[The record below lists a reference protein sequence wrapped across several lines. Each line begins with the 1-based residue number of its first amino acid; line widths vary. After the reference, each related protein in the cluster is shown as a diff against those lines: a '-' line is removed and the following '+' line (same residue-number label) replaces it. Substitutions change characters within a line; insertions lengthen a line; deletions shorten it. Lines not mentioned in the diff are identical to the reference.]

1 MKKILLEFNGDAI
14 CLSGVTGTKLKCSM
28 IRDYYSFWWNITSG
42 RPSRNYHFNTA
53 IIEMNAATGEVYLKD
68 TDETL
73 LGSSG
78 HAVELKN
85 SLFQTHEN

>member
-1 MKKILLEFNGDAI
+1 
-14 CLSGVTGTKLKCSM
+14 
-28 IRDYYSFWWNITSG
+28 
-42 RPSRNYHFNTA
+42 
-53 IIEMNAATGEVYLKD
+53 MNAATGEVYLKD